1 MKETLIL
8 FNLQK
13 HGTGNG
19 FSNIKDTFAQSFA
32 ATNVSSAPKYLD
44 LQGWPLKFIWLLG
57 KIERKST
64 WCVRSQSKCWNN
76 MQFQTQ
82 VYITERFIHQKGAKK
97 LVKYELDVT
106 M

>member
-1 MKETLIL
+1 
-8 FNLQK
+8 
-13 HGTGNG
+13 
-19 FSNIKDTFAQSFA
+19 
-32 ATNVSSAPKYLD
+32 
-44 LQGWPLKFIWLLG
+44 
-57 KIERKST
+57 
-64 WCVRSQSKCWNN
+64 